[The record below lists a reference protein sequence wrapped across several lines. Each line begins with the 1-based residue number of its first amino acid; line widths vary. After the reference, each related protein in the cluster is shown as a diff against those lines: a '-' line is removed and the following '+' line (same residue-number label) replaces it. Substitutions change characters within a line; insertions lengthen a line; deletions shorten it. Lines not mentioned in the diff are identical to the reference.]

1 MESFGPVAMDAN
13 KRAGKVKSPL
23 TGKNALVTGATGHLG
38 REIALA
44 LAHAG
49 ACVLVNGRSAD
60 KCTAFV
66 NEIRASGLE
75 AECANFDITDVQRIT
90 AYFASFGSQRPLHV
104 LINNAHAGRGGTIET
119 STPEDFRS
127 VFDINVV
134 AAQQI
139 IRQALPHLRL
149 AVALSRDASVVNIVS
164 MYGMVSPDLRNYNS
178 AESTNPPF
186 YGAAKAALTQL
197 TRYGACEFGPE
208 GIRFNGVSP
217 GPFPSPSAQD
227 DAPDLMKR
235 LKNRVPLGRLGRPT
249 EIGPPVVFLA
259 SPASSF
265 VTGAILP
272 VDGGWT
278 AW

>member
-1 MESFGPVAMDAN
+1 MEVNMRIDIVN
-13 KRAGKVKSPL
+13 KPLAGR
-23 TGKNALVTGATGHLG
+23 NALVTGATGYLG

-44 LAHAG
+44 LGEAG
-49 ACVLVNGRSAD
+49 ACVLVNSRSAD
-60 KCTAFV
+60 RCASFV
-66 NEIRASGLE
+66 DYMRTLGLKAERAD
-75 AECANFDITDVQRIT
+75 FDITDQEMVE
-90 AYFASFGSQRPLHV
+90 AYFAGFGATRPLHI
-104 LINNAHAGRGGTIET
+104 LINNAHAGGGGTIET
-119 STPEDFRS
+119 SALADYRS
-127 VFDINVV
+127 VFDVNVG
-134 AAQQI
+134 AASQI
-139 IRQALPHLRL
+139 IRRALPHLRL
-149 AVALSRDASVVNIVS
+149 AVTKSQDASVVNIVS
-164 MYGMVSPDLRNYNS
+164 MYGLVSPDPRNYDS

-186 YGAAKAALTQL
+186 YGAAKAALAQL

-235 LKNRVPLGRLGRPT
+235 LKNWVPLGRLGRPT